1 VFTVEL
7 DDDSHELLVRAVR
20 TRIERG
26 FYTTAT
32 AKAWAILQAAE
43 HGPPWRLSMERVEAE
58 ILCEWFEKVYD
69 VVSAFGDSWPGAAHI
84 LDAVLR
90 GWRAMSMAIPFN

>member
-1 VFTVEL
+1 MV
-7 DDDSHELLVRAVR
+7 LLHSAPIR
-20 TRIERG
+20 ES
-26 FYTTAT
+26 
-32 AKAWAILQAAE
+32 QS
-43 HGPPWRLSMERVEAE
+43 P
-58 ILCEWFEKVYD
+58 WFEKVYD